1 MSYVCNTKQIKL
13 GKKLVITILSISSCP
28 SASGFANTSPG
39 QTCHTIY
46 QLYAHWGEP
55 HTDHSTIFVMYGRG
69 PEGRSNKLDSSV
81 KSNNQLTLFEKY
93 SYYSFYDLCSCKNN
107 RRLCAK
113 IWFLILFGGYI
124 HVWTYLQQ
132 LCTQV
137 GPDIFKLYQWYVTN
151 QLLAK
156 FTCEKSIQTT
166 NYSSMGKYITTWN
179 NSYCNLL
186 ISIKSSGSGI
196 VAQDLSSINFVFF
209 FNFFGT

>member
-28 SASGFANTSPG
+28 SARGFANTNLPHDLPTVCSLRRASHRLFSNV
-39 QTCHTIY
+39 CHV
-46 QLYAHWGEP
+46 W
-55 HTDHSTIFVMYGRG
+55 YGT
-69 PEGRSNKLDSSV
+69 GRNNLDSSV
-81 KSNNQLTLFEKY
+81 KSNNQLTLFVKY
-93 SYYSFYDLCSCKNN
+93 SYYSVYDLCSCKNN

-166 NYSSMGKYITTWN
+166 NYSSMGKYITT
-179 NSYCNLL
+179 
-186 ISIKSSGSGI
+186 
-196 VAQDLSSINFVFF
+196 
-209 FNFFGT
+209 